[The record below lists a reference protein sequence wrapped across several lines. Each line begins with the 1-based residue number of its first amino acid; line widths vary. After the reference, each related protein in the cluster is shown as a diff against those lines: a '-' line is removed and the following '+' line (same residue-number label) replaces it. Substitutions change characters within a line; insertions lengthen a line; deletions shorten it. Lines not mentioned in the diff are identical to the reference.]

1 MKKLFSFY
9 SICFVVVMLFSAD
22 SHAQTSE
29 QKALEVKRA
38 KLQKEI
44 LEMNRLL
51 SAEKQEKGNV
61 LEQMEALDRKIN
73 VRQELIRVTNQQS
86 NLLNRQINAN
96 IRSIGKLRKDLELLK
111 NDYAQLIQKS
121 YQNKTQNN
129 RLMFLLSSDN
139 FFQAFKRLQYMK
151 QYTKHR
157 KEQGENIEA
166 KTEKLSALNK
176 DLVGQRKIKDQLLA
190 ENKKAKND
198 LSKEIGVQQA
208 LLKSIKQNESKYTQ
222 AINKKKKESRRI
234 DREIGKLIR
243 TAIASSN
250 KKSGSRNTTSFA
262 LTPEA
267 KLIANNFSSNKG
279 KLIWPVE
286 KGIKSQGF
294 GVYSDKVYPGIK
306 HQNNGVTI
314 TTDKGGIARAIFE
327 GEVIT
332 IFTNK
337 MGLKG
342 VYLRHGNYISMYYN
356 LSKVYVQKGDKVATK
371 NPLGEIYT
379 NRFSGIT
386 NLKFYLYQDTKKLN
400 PEHWIYRL

>member
-1 MKKLFSFY
+1 MRKLLGRHIVFLVVTLLFS
-9 SICFVVVMLFSAD
+9 LGLN
-22 SHAQTSE
+22 AQTSQ
-29 QKALEVKRA
+29 QKALEAKRA

-44 LEMNRLL
+44 REMNRLL
-51 SAEKQEKGNV
+51 SEEKQEKGNV
-61 LEQMEALDRKIN
+61 LEQMDALDRKIN

-96 IRSIGKLRKDLELLK
+96 VRSIGKLREDLELLK
-111 NDYAQLIQKS
+111 DDYAQLIQKS

-129 RLMFLLSSDN
+129 RLMFLLSADN

-157 KEQGENIEA
+157 KKQGESIEA
-166 KTEKLSALNK
+166 KTKELSILNK
-176 DLVGQRKIKDQLLA
+176 DLVEQRKIKDRLLA
-190 ENKKAKND
+190 ENRRAKND
-198 LSKEIGVQQA
+198 LSKEIGTQQA
-208 LLKSIKQNESKYTQ
+208 LLKTIKQNESKYTQ
-222 AINKKKKESRRI
+222 AIDKKKKESRRI
-234 DREIGKLIR
+234 DREIEKLIR
-243 TAIASSN
+243 SAIVSSN
-250 KKSGSRNTTSFA
+250 KKSGSSNTTTFA

-294 GVYSDKVYPGIK
+294 GVYADKIYPGIK

-314 TTDKGGIARAIFE
+314 TTDKGGQARAIFE
-327 GEVIT
+327 GEVVT

-337 MGLKG
+337 MGVKG

-356 LSKVYVQKGDKVATK
+356 LSKIYVQKGDKVAAK
-371 NPLGEIYT
+371 EALGEIYT
-379 NRFSGIT
+379 NRFSGAT
-386 NLKFYLYQDTKKLN
+386 SLKFYLYQDTKRLN
-400 PEHWIYRL
+400 PENWIYQL

>member
-1 MKKLFSFY
+1 MRKARSYHIIVILLTIF
-9 SICFVVVMLFSAD
+9 FSA
-22 SHAQTSE
+22 SSYAQTSQ
-29 QKALEVKRA
+29 QKALEAKRA

-44 LEMNRLL
+44 REMNRLL

-61 LEQMEALDRKIN
+61 LEQMDALDRKIN

-96 IRSIGKLRKDLELLK
+96 VRSIGKLREDLELLK
-111 NDYAQLIQKS
+111 DDYAQLIQKS

-129 RLMFLLSSDN
+129 RLMFLLSADN

-157 KEQGENIEA
+157 KQQGESIEK
-166 KTEKLSALNK
+166 KTEELSSLNK
-176 DLVGQRKIKDQLLA
+176 DLVEQRKIKDQLLA
-190 ENKKAKND
+190 ENRRAKND
-198 LSKEIGVQQA
+198 LSKEIGSQQD
-208 LLKSIKQNESKYTQ
+208 LLKTIKQNESKYTQ
-222 AINKKKKESRRI
+222 AIDKKKKESRRI
-234 DREIGKLIR
+234 DREIEKLIR
-243 TAIASSN
+243 SAIASSN
-250 KKSGSRNTTSFA
+250 KKSGSSNTTSFA

-294 GVYSDKVYPGIK
+294 GVYADKVYPGIK

-314 TTDKGGIARAIFE
+314 TTDKGGQARAIFE

-337 MGLKG
+337 MGVKG

-356 LSKVYVQKGDKVATK
+356 LSKIYVQKGDKVAVK
-371 NPLGEIYT
+371 EALGEIYT
-379 NRFSGIT
+379 NRFSGAT
-386 NLKFYLYQDTKKLN
+386 TLKFYLYQDTKRLN
-400 PEHWIYRL
+400 PEQWIYRL